1 MNLVMFIIGA
11 VIFSIFILCLA
22 WDIGYNEKKVNEDNR
37 GYYERHQPE
46 PSELQDRIDRL
57 EKTLDDVLTD
67 IDKDDSDIFL
77 THSRTPQVKDK
88 LK

>member
-22 WDIGYNEKKVNEDNR
+22 WDIGYNEEKVNEDNR

-46 PSELQDRIDRL
+46 KDEL
-57 EKTLDDVLTD
+57 K
-67 IDKDDSDIFL
+67 
-77 THSRTPQVKDK
+77 
-88 LK
+88 